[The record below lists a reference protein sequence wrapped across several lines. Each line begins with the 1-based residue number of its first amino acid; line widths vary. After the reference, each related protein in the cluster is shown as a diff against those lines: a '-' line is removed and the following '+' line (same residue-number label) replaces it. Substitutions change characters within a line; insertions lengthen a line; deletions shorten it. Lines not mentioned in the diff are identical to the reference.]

1 MRECP
6 EAPEW
11 RTRRRKRTS
20 SMITTKQRRGGAAV
34 LTYLSYY
41 RDMLRVFFGYISG
54 EAGREGETEGMSG

>member
-1 MRECP
+1 
-6 EAPEW
+6 
-11 RTRRRKRTS
+11 
-20 SMITTKQRRGGAAV
+20 MITTKQRRGGAAV